1 MELSLNRNQLTEA
14 ALKALHLIDLTSLND
29 DDTEER
35 IAALAASAD
44 TPVGT
49 PAALCVYPRFVG
61 AAHAALA
68 RHGLVLPV
76 ATVTNFPHGAA
87 DPDAGAAAAAG
98 IGSPTASVR
107 RLITPRF
114 TGRGQRASS
123 CRENTLPHSPRN
135 AIGTTG
141 APAPI
146 AKRAP
151 PVLYLPWLPTGV
163 RVPSGNMMTHAPSA
177 IRLRPWRITESNAFL
192 PSLRLMWTM
201 CSIPSAQP
209 KNGTYSS
216 SRLNT

>member
-76 ATVTNFPHGAA
+76 ATVTNF
-87 DPDAGAAAAAG
+87 
-98 IGSPTASVR
+98 
-107 RLITPRF
+107 
-114 TGRGQRASS
+114 
-123 CRENTLPHSPRN
+123 
-135 AIGTTG
+135 
-141 APAPI
+141 
-146 AKRAP
+146 
-151 PVLYLPWLPTGV
+151 
-163 RVPSGNMMTHAPSA
+163 
-177 IRLRPWRITESNAFL
+177 
-192 PSLRLMWTM
+192 
-201 CSIPSAQP
+201 
-209 KNGTYSS
+209 
-216 SRLNT
+216 

>member
-87 DPDAGAAAAAG
+87 DPDAAARETADALRAARTKSMWCFRIARSSTATN
-98 IGSPTASVR
+98 GSA
-107 RLITPRF
+107 
-114 TGRGQRASS
+114 A
-123 CRENTLPHSPRN
+123 
-135 AIGTTG
+135 
-141 APAPI
+141 
-146 AKRAP
+146 
-151 PVLYLPWLPTGV
+151 
-163 RVPSGNMMTHAPSA
+163 
-177 IRLRPWRITESNAFL
+177 
-192 PSLRLMWTM
+192 
-201 CSIPSAQP
+201 
-209 KNGTYSS
+209 SS
-216 SRLNT
+216 SRSAARRRARSA